1 MSLNTADS
9 DKPFRFFVY
18 VPYNRDA
25 QPVVI
30 DVPRDAYVYELWRK
44 VYGEVRLKDHVDKSL
59 KLYKASP
66 TLCAPKWHS

>member
-9 DKPFRFFVY
+9 DKPFRFIVY
-18 VPYNRDA
+18 VPHNQNA
-25 QPVVI
+25 QPVAI
-30 DVPRDAYVYELWRK
+30 DVPRDALVQNLCVQIRHDELLED
-44 VYGEVRLKDHVDKSL
+44 YVDKSL

>member
-18 VPYNRDA
+18 VPYNRNA

-30 DVPRDAYVYELWRK
+30 DVPRDAYVDELWRK

>member
-18 VPYNRDA
+18 VPYNQNA

-30 DVPRDAYVYELWRK
+30 NVPRDAYVDELWRK
-44 VYGEVRLKDHVDKSL
+44 VYGEVRLKDHTSQ
-59 KLYKASP
+59 
-66 TLCAPKWHS
+66 